1 MLPMNTD
8 SAPMKVGV
16 AELVSKNRRFGGF
29 MTGIILTTTPCDVTG
44 LAVECAESART
55 PFQSVKMVTNKVFL
69 VLCMAVVLGAAG
81 CSRQQS
87 DWEKTRTSNST
98 DAYELFLKKYPSGEF
113 TAQAQARLKELYE
126 EREWQKARD
135 TDTVD
140 AYQAFLKQYP
150 EGKWTEEAR
159 IRVENFTLA
168 SAPSN
173 TPGAGAPGAAAPGA
187 AAPGGPAAA
196 PSMPAP
202 APAKPAAAAATPAP
216 PPRTPAPASA
226 PAVSKASSGSYGVQL
241 GAFKS
246 GSAAANERWTE
257 LQKKYP
263 SALAGLS
270 PKVSP
275 AKGSSGTLYRLQVAN
290 LSESRATSICKTLK
304 SQSQACV
311 LLHPGHTG

>member
-1 MLPMNTD
+1 M
-8 SAPMKVGV
+8 
-16 AELVSKNRRFGGF
+16 
-29 MTGIILTTTPCDVTG
+29 
-44 LAVECAESART
+44 
-55 PFQSVKMVTNKVFL
+55 VKNKVFL
-69 VLCMAVVLGAAG
+69 VLCMTLVLGVAG

-168 SAPSN
+168 SAPT
-173 TPGAGAPGAAAPGA
+173 TPPASPDAASGAAPPVANASPPPVQTKP
-187 AAPGGPAAA
+187 AAPK
-196 PSMPAP
+196 PAP
-202 APAKPAAAAATPAP
+202 APAPAAPA
-216 PPRTPAPASA
+216 
-226 PAVSKASSGSYGVQL
+226 KASGAYGVQL

-246 GSAAANERWTE
+246 GSAAANERWSE
-257 LQKKYP
+257 LQKRYP
-263 SALAGLS
+263 AALAGLA
-270 PKVSP
+270 PKVSQG
-275 AKGSSGTLYRLQVAN
+275 KGSTGTLYRLQVVN
-290 LSESRATSICKTLK
+290 LSESRANAICKALK
-304 SQSQACV
+304 SHSQACV
-311 LLHPGHTG
+311 LLHP

>member
-1 MLPMNTD
+1 M
-8 SAPMKVGV
+8 
-16 AELVSKNRRFGGF
+16 
-29 MTGIILTTTPCDVTG
+29 
-44 LAVECAESART
+44 
-55 PFQSVKMVTNKVFL
+55 VKNKVIL
-69 VLCMAVVLGAAG
+69 VLCMTLCVGLAA

-150 EGKWTEEAR
+150 EGKESEEAH

-168 SAPSN
+168 ATPSN
-173 TPGAGAPGAAAPGA
+173 TPGVATPGAGAPG
-187 AAPGGPAAA
+187 GPDASAVN
-196 PSMPAP
+196 
-202 APAKPAAAAATPAP
+202 TPPPPPPPPVQSP
-216 PPRTPAPASA
+216 PPRMAMAMTGPSHGPG
-226 PAVSKASSGSYGVQL
+226 SGSFGVQL

-246 GSAAANERWTE
+246 GSSAATHRFAE
-257 LQKKYP
+257 LQKLYP
-263 SALAGLS
+263 SALTGLS
-270 PKVSP
+270 PKVVP

-290 LSESRATSICKTLK
+290 LSESHAMSICKTLK
-304 SQSQACV
+304 AHSQACV